1 MEEKKGFFTKLREYW
16 KIPRYR
22 SIIILG
28 LYILGF
34 ASVFLYSSIANS
46 NVTNYEEESVDP
58 LTNLSI
64 MDNYEY
70 SYEVVAMTSNGLSG
84 YEINGIRYDNTDNF
98 SILGNDFYIKD
109 EVIYSKVADVDINKT
124 VHFDLMMLRP
134 DDIYEYLKASTL
146 INKIEYETGEI
157 KSIYELPVKLFNII
171 HLGNIPDNNDVI
183 KIITYENGDY
193 INKIDI
199 DILNIMKFLN
209 IDLKSY
215 EFNITY
221 SNINN
226 IKKVE
231 N

>member
-16 KIPRYR
+16 KIPRYK
-22 SIIILG
+22 SLIILG

-34 ASVFLYSSIANS
+34 AFVFLYSNIAGFDRPLDD
-46 NVTNYEEESVDP
+46 TPEVDP
-58 LTNLSI
+58 LVNLST

-70 SYEVVAMTSNGLSG
+70 LYEVEAMTSNGISG
-84 YEINGIRYDNTDNF
+84 YDITGVRYDSTDNF

-109 EVIYSKVADVDINKT
+109 EVIYSKTENIDINKT

-134 DDIYEYLKASTL
+134 DDIYEYIKSSTL
-146 INKIEYETGEI
+146 INKIEYETGEV
-157 KSIYELPVKLFNII
+157 KTIYELPVRLFNII
-171 HLGNIPDNNDVI
+171 HLDNISDNNDVI
-183 KIITYENGDY
+183 KIITYEKDDY
-193 INKIDI
+193 INRIDI

-209 IDLKSY
+209 NDLKSY
-215 EFNITY
+215 KFNVTY

>member
-16 KIPRYR
+16 KIPRYK
-22 SIIILG
+22 SIIILS

-34 ASVFLYSSIANS
+34 AFVFLYSNIANS
-46 NVTNYEEESVDP
+46 NVTDHEEESVDP

-70 SYEVVAMTSNGLSG
+70 LYEVEAITSGGIWS
-84 YEINGIRYDNTDNF
+84 YDITGIRYDSTDNF

-109 EVIYSKVADVDINKT
+109 EVIYSKTEDIDINKT

-134 DDIYEYLKASTL
+134 DDIYEYIKASTL
-146 INKIEYETGEI
+146 INKIEYETGEV
-157 KSIYELPVKLFNII
+157 KTIYELPVRLFNII
-171 HLGNIPDNNDVI
+171 HLDNISDNNDVI
-183 KIITYENGDY
+183 KIITYEKDDY
-193 INKIDI
+193 INRIDI

-209 IDLKSY
+209 NDLKSY
-215 EFNITY
+215 KFNVTY